1 MDKIERSDFIANL
14 PTPSRAGTVL
24 DVLRLMAALRRAEW
38 QALLH
43 ASAR

>member
-1 MDKIERSDFIANL
+1 MGKIERSDFIAKTRG
-14 PTPSRAGTVL
+14 PGTVL

-38 QALLH
+38 QALLR